1 MASKKKSNSEKTA
14 VVEEMP
20 VVKRLPDVVSYSK
33 LTTYDR
39 CSELFRLKYIQGIP
53 ESREDTVATRLGSI
67 CHTAIEQFYEDG
79 GETIES
85 PYHALT
91 REEGVWHAELQAN
104 NLLVISR
111 ELQTYGHHI
120 TKLYWRASAKYTG
133 PDKIRKADGSVS
145 SAPHLTTAWKT
156 YIKNNALDRMAHH
169 IDQVAARVAGDRWSG
184 ISLSEVYSQSL
195 GILYPY
201 KNPSEI
207 YAVVAIE
214 LPISDVKLQAAT
226 SSGTPMVDEKGNP
239 VGTSRSRGPYPI
251 YIEPNHTRGRLLEIE
266 NEFYLPAVDE
276 NGKLVKD
283 SEGNIQFRQD
293 VLFTGFIDLLARDE
307 QGRLYII
314 DHKTSRELPTPSKV
328 ARHEQ
333 LLVYGFIIHHLFQET
348 PYKIGINHLRSG
360 TLVTAPFDLEKAEK
374 AVERLASIV
383 RGIEVS
389 AYVKKDPDAY
399 MSMCVIKSSRDN
411 EPPTLCPGLRY
422 CHPDV
427 FKQHTN
433 VLDALDF

>member
-1 MASKKKSNSEKTA
+1 VASKKKSNSEQTA
-14 VVEEMP
+14 VVQEMP

-39 CSELFRLKYIQGIP
+39 CSELFKLKYIQGIP
-53 ESREDTVATRLGSI
+53 ESREDTLATRLGSI

-79 GETIES
+79 GETIET

-91 REEGVWHAELQAN
+91 RENGVWYQELASN
-104 NLLVISR
+104 NLLIIFK

-145 SAPHLTTAWKT
+145 TSPHLTTAWKT

-169 IDQVAARVAGDRWSG
+169 IDQVAARVAKDRWTG

-201 KNPSEI
+201 VNPPEV

-214 LPISDVKLQAAT
+214 LAISDIKLQAAT
-226 SSGTPMVDEKGNP
+226 FDGKPMIDEDGHP
-239 VGTSRSRGPYPI
+239 VPTSRSRGPYPVFI
-251 YIEPNHTRGRLLEIE
+251 DPEHTRGRLIEIE
-266 NEFYLPAVDE
+266 NEFYLPAVDL

-283 SEGNIQFRQD
+283 EKGNIVFRND

-328 ARHEQ
+328 SRHEQ
-333 LLVYGFIIHHLFQET
+333 LLVYGFIIHHLFEET
-348 PYKIGINHLRSG
+348 PYAIGINHLRSG
-360 TLVTAPFDLEKAEK
+360 NLVTAPFDLEKAEK

-383 RGIEVS
+383 RGIELS

-399 MSMCVIKSSRDN
+399 MTMCVIKSSRDS

-427 FKQHTN
+427 FKQYTN
-433 VLDALDF
+433 VLDTLDF